1 MSVIEEED
9 GKGKLDKSGNIDVT
23 EDAPN
28 EFTEEA
34 PAEVD
39 EDVANDV
46 PVGAGRRP
54 EKKETREGSGLST
67 FLLAALPILISV
79 LSAYYAYSQVQVGKA
94 QNQAAAEQQLMTVVT
109 EIATLNGSGS
119 TTTQVATSVADR
131 NEQLTYGQAGHALIS
146 SLPPS
151 DITATD
157 YVQVGKALEAGGDYA
172 SALALYGAVAPN
184 PQDPDAFANA
194 KRNAALLL
202 YQLAGN
208 PGLSAAERSA
218 DEALARSDMINAA
231 DAYAESEYVEL
242 NDEVESIALTYFD
255 DAGYQAMINC
265 ATARGDMR
273 AADRALSH
281 DAVMA
286 QNAQIKD
293 VTGIANA
300 QLDARCAT

>member
-1 MSVIEEED
+1 MSVIKDEA
-9 GKGKLDKSGNIDVT
+9 GQGKLHESGNVDVTGDVTGDVT
-23 EDAPN
+23 ED
-28 EFTEEA
+28 A

-46 PVGAGRRP
+46 PAETGQPP
-54 EKKETREGSGLST
+54 EKQGKREGSGLST

-109 EIATLNGSGS
+109 EIATLNGSDS
-119 TTTQVATSVADR
+119 TTTQLALSIAAR
-131 NEQLTYGQAGHALIS
+131 NQQLTYGQAGQALIS

-172 SALALYGAVAPN
+172 SALALYNAVAPN
-184 PQDPDAFANA
+184 PQDPDSFANA
-194 KRNAALLL
+194 KRNAALLW
-202 YQLAGN
+202 YQLAEN
-208 PGLSAAERSA
+208 PGLSAAARNA
-218 DEALARSDMINAA
+218 DEASARSDMISAG
-231 DAYAESEYVEL
+231 DAYAKSKYVYL
-242 NDEVESIALTYFD
+242 NDEVESIALTYFE
-255 DAGYQAMINC
+255 DAGYQATINC

-273 AADRALSH
+273 AADSALSH
-281 DAVMA
+281 DIGMT

-293 VTGIANA
+293 FTGIANA
-300 QLDARCAT
+300 QLDARCAG